1 MSGALQFGQPEL
13 LWGAALSPLVLAL
26 LVAVYYLRR
35 RRLKGF
41 ATPAALEKLAG
52 DFSPLRFFLRA
63 IAFSIAVL
71 FLFLA
76 AAQPK
81 YGLKPV
87 PVQRKG
93 VDLVIALDV
102 SRSMDATDVAPSRLQ
117 RARRSIE
124 TLVNKL
130 AGDRIG
136 LVAFAG
142 EAVLIHPLTAQAPG
156 FLLTLDTLDTD
167 VLPVAGTAIGA
178 AIRASRQAFEDRS
191 LRHRVLIIITDGETH
206 DADALNEA
214 ELARAEGI
222 LIYTLGIGTA
232 EGAPVPEETRA
243 GGVVSFKKREGR
255 YIISALNAALLQD
268 IARVGNGAF
277 YHWTGEGDILDRL
290 YGTISRMGEVEMTQ
304 RYKELMNDIYQ
315 YPLATAVIFL
325 AASLIIGE
333 RRRRMTR

>member
-1 MSGALQFGQPEL
+1 MNAALQFGQPEY
-13 LWGAALSPLVLAL
+13 LWGALATPVILLL

-35 RRLKGF
+35 RRLQRF
-41 ATPAALEKLAG
+41 AAPKALEKLAG

-63 IAFSIAVL
+63 IAFSVALL
-71 FLFLA
+71 FLCLA

-102 SRSMDATDVAPSRLQ
+102 SRSMDSTDVPPSRLQ

-167 VLPVAGTAIGA
+167 ALATQGTAIGA
-178 AIRASRQAFEDRS
+178 AIRTARQAFEDRS
-191 LRHRVLIIITDGETH
+191 LRHRVLILITDGETH
-206 DADALNEA
+206 DEDAIKEA

-222 LIYTLGIGTA
+222 LIYTLGIGTS
-232 EGAPVPEETRA
+232 EGAPVPDEMR
-243 GGVVSFKKREGR
+243 GGEVLSFKKREGR
-255 YIISALNAALLQD
+255 YIISSLNARLLQD
-268 IARVGNGAF
+268 IAKTGSGAF
-277 YHWTGEGDILDRL
+277 YHWTGEGDVLDQL
-290 YGTISRMGEVEMTQ
+290 YGTISRMGEEELTQ

-315 YPLATAVIFL
+315 YPLAVALVFL
-325 AASLIIGE
+325 ATALIIGE
-333 RRRRMTR
+333 RRRRMTP